1 MGRQYQFVRVRKI
14 FAKATK
20 LGQTLQNCKRKLLMK
35 RFFIR
40 MKWAKEHVN
49 WIYEIA
55 WNIVVS
61 KQREKANLIL
71 QRTLRGYLERRSC
84 TQEIEQLA
92 DIKDMLEIRRHVV
105 KMQKWV
111 RGFLVRHK
119 MDRLKRASKFIGGF
133 LRMRWLRKWF

>member
-1 MGRQYQFVRVRKI
+1 
-14 FAKATK
+14 
-20 LGQTLQNCKRKLLMK
+20 MK

-84 TQEIEQLA
+84 AQEIEQLS